1 MKIELPNP
9 DGESIWLEDG
19 LLSREPEPV
28 AAAPVRVAFAAAHII
43 LKDDATQR
51 SDGAAGSSS
60 ADAIEM
66 VDWDQTMAF
75 RQHLASH
82 GFGIAEAMDTAQRFE
97 LGWPAARRL
106 IEQCGA
112 LDLDTGFIAGAG
124 ADQCDEVS
132 DSTTLIDAVVEQV
145 HIIQQAGGV
154 AIILPM
160 PWLCRWGCDEQQYVS
175 IYRSIIEQS
184 EGPLLLH
191 WLGPMFLAELAGYF
205 PGTSLDQILSIDV
218 DKVRGVKMSMLD
230 HDLEIEVR
238 QRCRERG
245 QIVLTGDD
253 LHFCD
258 LIAGDGQI
266 PCQSVAIGDR
276 QMPEGDFSHALLGVL
291 DGVAVPAGRAL
302 RHLAAGDLAGYRRW
316 MQPCE
321 EYGQRVFEAPTQLYK
336 AGLAFTAWLNGHQN
350 QPMLLHRLDL
360 ERDLDH
366 LFDVARLASRAGAIV
381 DAGMAA
387 ERIELMM
394 AGVHR

>member
-9 DGESIWLEDG
+9 DGESVWLEDG
-19 LLSREPEPV
+19 LLASEPQP
-28 AAAPVRVAFAAAHII
+28 AAADPVRIAYAAAHII
-43 LKDDATQR
+43 LKDDATPR
-51 SDGAAGSSS
+51 SSA

-75 RQHLASH
+75 RQHLAAE

-106 IEQCGA
+106 IEQCGE
-112 LDLDTGFIAGAG
+112 LQLETGFIAGAG
-124 ADQCDEVS
+124 ADQCDEVL
-132 DSTTLIDAVVEQV
+132 DPATLIDAVVEQV
-145 HIIQQAGGV
+145 HIIQQAGGT

-160 PWLCRWGCDEQQYVS
+160 PWLCRWNCDEQQYVS

-184 EGPLLLH
+184 EGPLFLH
-191 WLGPMFLAELAGYF
+191 WLGPMFLAELEGYF
-205 PGTSLDQILSIDV
+205 PGDSLDQILSIDS

-230 HDLEIEVR
+230 HDLEIGVR
-238 QRCRERG
+238 KRCRERG

-253 LHFCD
+253 HHFCD
-258 LIAGDGQI
+258 LIAGDGEI
-266 PCQSVAIGDR
+266 PTQSVTIGDR
-276 QMPEGDFSHALLGVL
+276 QVPDGDFSHALLGVL
-291 DGVAVPAGRAL
+291 DGIAVPAGRAL

-321 EYGQRVFEAPTQLYK
+321 DYGQRVFAAPTHLYK
-336 AGLAFTAWLNGHQN
+336 AGLAFTAWLNGHQR
-350 QPMLLHRLDL
+350 QPMLLNRIDLDRDL
-360 ERDLDH
+360 EH
-366 LFDVARLASRAGAIV
+366 LLDVARLASLAGAII

-387 ERIELMM
+387 ERIELLM